1 MSFKNKVVL
10 ITGAGKGIGKNTAQQ
25 FADLGAKVVLAA
37 RTTEEVETAA
47 REINETGGVALG
59 LNVDIANPD
68 SVQSLVEKVIAEHG
82 SIDVLVNNAATAG
95 PAGKTVTK
103 LVDMDLSDWDLVY
116 GVNSRGTMLMCK
128 YCIPHMSAGGSII
141 NLSSTAG
148 RSGMSGRTHYCSSKA
163 SIIGFTKAL
172 AHELGP
178 EDIRVNCVV
187 PGSTRTELL
196 DNLFNRMADEAG
208 VDVET
213 IIKRQ
218 SANSPQK
225 RIAGPEEVS
234 QVILFLASDAASA
247 MNGQSLDPNAGS
259 FML

>member
-1 MSFKNKVVL
+1 MNFENKVVL
-10 ITGAGKGIGKNTAQQ
+10 ITGAGKGIGKVTAQQ
-25 FADLGAKVVLAA
+25 FADLGAKVILAA
-37 RTTEEVETAA
+37 RTTEEVQIAA
-47 REINETGGVALG
+47 QQINDAGGVALG

-68 SVQSLVEKVIAEHG
+68 SVQGLIEKVIAEHG

-95 PAGKTVTK
+95 PTGKTVTK

-128 YCIPHMSAGGSII
+128 YCIPHISAGGSII

-196 DNLFNRMADEAG
+196 DKLFRRMAEEAG

-225 RIAGPEEVS
+225 RIAEPEEVS
-234 QVILFLASDAASA
+234 QVIVFLASNAASA

>member
-1 MSFKNKVVL
+1 MNFEGKVVF
-10 ITGAGKGIGKNTAQQ
+10 ITGAGKGIGKVAAQQ
-25 FADLGAKVVLAA
+25 FSDLGATVVLAA
-37 RTTEEVETAA
+37 RTTVEVEAA
-47 REINETGGVALG
+47 AKEINDGGGRALAQT
-59 LNVDIANPD
+59 VDIANGD
-68 SVQSLVEKVIAEHG
+68 SIQAAVDTVVAKYGKV
-82 SIDVLVNNAATAG
+82 DVLVNNAATAG
-95 PAGKTVTK
+95 PPGKTVTK
-103 LVDMDLSDWDLVY
+103 LVDMDVADWDLVY
-116 GVNSRGTMLMCK
+116 GVNSRGTMLMSK
-128 YCIPHMSAGGSII
+128 ACIPHIPAGGSII

-172 AHELGP
+172 SHELGP
-178 EDIRVNCVV
+178 DDIRVNCVV

-196 DNLFNRMADEAG
+196 DNLFRRMADEAG

-225 RIAGPEEVS
+225 RIAGPDEVA
-234 QVILFLASDAASA
+234 QVIVFLASDAASA

>member
-1 MSFKNKVVL
+1 MNFENKVVI
-10 ITGAGKGIGKNTAQQ
+10 ITGAGKGIGKVTAQQ
-25 FADLGAKVVLAA
+25 FAGLGASVVLGA
-37 RTTEEVETAA
+37 RTTDEVELAA
-47 REINETGGVALG
+47 REINDSGGAALG
-59 LNVDIANPD
+59 LTVDIA
-68 SVQSLVEKVIAEHG
+68 SAESIQRLVDRVIADYG
-82 SIDVLVNNAATAG
+82 RIDILVNNAATAG
-95 PAGKTVTK
+95 PIGKTVTK
-103 LVDMDLSDWDLVY
+103 LVDMDVSDWDLVY
-116 GVNSRGTMLMCK
+116 SVNSRGTMLMSK
-128 YCIPHMSAGGSII
+128 ACIPHISAGGSII

-163 SIIGFTKAL
+163 SLIGFTKAL

-178 EDIRVNCVV
+178 EEIRVNCVV

-196 DNLFNRMADEAG
+196 DKLFHRMAAEAE

-225 RIAGPEEVS
+225 RIAGPEEVA
-234 QVILFLASDAASA
+234 QVIVFLASDAASA